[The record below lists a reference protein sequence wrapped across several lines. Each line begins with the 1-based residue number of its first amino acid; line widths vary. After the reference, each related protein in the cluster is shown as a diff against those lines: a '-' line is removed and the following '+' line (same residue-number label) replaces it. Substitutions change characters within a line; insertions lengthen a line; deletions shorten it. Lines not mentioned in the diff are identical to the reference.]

1 MPCSYCHLPS
11 HNISACK
18 KASFERAVSIY
29 NDGAD
34 LVLTH
39 RPAVLQQWITDS
51 DGHMPSEAVW
61 DLSLQHRFRQTP
73 AHQNVI
79 RSLRGFRGLRPDAP
93 LILEHVNLNHII
105 VKFTEAARVE
115 MLTWNPNV
123 VIMKVTLV
131 DNKVVV
137 EQLDGEIGR
146 AAHLQYKSDQ
156 KLLMLARRRTQQE
169 QTRMARLQ
177 QAGGA
182 GTARHYPG
190 LIGTPLPVPVRPP
203 PIPVEELILHTNAI
217 ETTECPVCMDPLG
230 NTNKSILRC
239 GHQFCGDCIFR
250 HFQGTGGTK
259 CPCCRSDYVNRVPG
273 WLPPGTRR
281 PEWRHPRDQI
291 IQRRDHNATGR
302 IDTGRIDR
310 LETMIHGVE
319 TMIQR
324 VLQNIA
330 PQAQTNV

>member
-11 HNISACK
+11 HNISVCQ

-34 LVLTH
+34 LVPTR
-39 RPAVLQQWITDS
+39 RPAVLQQWIKDS

-61 DLSLQHRFRQTP
+61 DLSLQHRFHQTP

-79 RSLRGFRGLRPDAP
+79 RSLMGFRGLRPDAP
-93 LILEHVNLNHII
+93 MRDGHVNLNHII
-105 VKFTEAARVE
+105 EKLPAGGGPTS
-115 MLTWNPNV
+115 WNPNV

-137 EQLDGEIGR
+137 EQLDGDIGR
-146 AAHLQYKSDQ
+146 SAHLRYKSDQ
-156 KLLMLARRRTQQE
+156 KLLTLARRRTQQE

-177 QAGGA
+177 QAGVD
-182 GTARHYPG
+182 AR
-190 LIGTPLPVPVRPP
+190 LIGRPLPVPVRPP

-239 GHQFCGDCIFR
+239 GHQFCSDCIFR
-250 HFQGTGGTK
+250 HFQGAGGTK
-259 CPCCRSDYVNRVPG
+259 CPCCRSDYVHRVPG
-273 WLPPGTRR
+273 WLPPGSQR
-281 PEWRHPRDQI
+281 PTHHRAQHRA
-291 IQRRDHNATGR
+291 HNA
-302 IDTGRIDR
+302 TGRIDR
-310 LETMIHGVE
+310 LETMME

-324 VLQNIA
+324 MLQNIA